1 MFQDVEEGR
10 KGIEARKGGN
20 PKRMSKQNGRKNR
33 QSTKSP
39 VRKRPN
45 VVPERSL
52 GMTLRKR
59 KARTL
64 TSPGIYDSEVMS

>member
-1 MFQDVEEGR
+1 MR
-10 KGIEARKGGN
+10 KSRSA
-20 PKRMSKQNGRKNR
+20 KRTPKQNGRKNR
-33 QSTKSP
+33 QATKSP
-39 VRKRPN
+39 VRKKPH
-45 VVPERSL
+45 VIPERSL